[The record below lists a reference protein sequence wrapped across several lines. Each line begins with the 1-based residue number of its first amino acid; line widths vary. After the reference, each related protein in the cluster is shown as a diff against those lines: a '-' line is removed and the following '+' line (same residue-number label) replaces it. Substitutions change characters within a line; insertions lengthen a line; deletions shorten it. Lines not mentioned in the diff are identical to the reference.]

1 MRERFSSSSFV
12 VVIDGFVEWWWCH
25 RRRRKCVYKCFE
37 DSLYWYVLLGDYTT
51 TYIPTTIPTEARRIR
66 NRP

>member
-1 MRERFSSSSFV
+1 MRERFPSSFV
-12 VVIDGFVEWWWCH
+12 VVIDGFVVEWWWWCH

-37 DSLYWYVLLGDYTT
+37 DSLYVLLGDSTT
-51 TYIPTTIPTEARRIR
+51 TIPTTIPTEARRIR

>member
-1 MRERFSSSSFV
+1 VRERFSSSSFV

-37 DSLYWYVLLGDYTT
+37 DSLYVLLGDSTT
-51 TYIPTTIPTEARRIR
+51 TIPTTIPTEARRIR